1 MTLFQDDL
9 LKVFVEEAVE
19 HLSSIENG
27 FLAMEK
33 SADAF
38 DAELVNR
45 IFRAAHSIKG
55 GAGFIGLLN
64 IKDLSHKMETILGRL
79 RKEKQVSNPNII
91 NCLLLATDVLKNL
104 IANVETSDGMDICR
118 AMESL
123 NAVDME
129 APASP
134 VKEIHPPP
142 EGNMTHPPVQDIF
155 IKMAI
160 PENDVLQAG
169 NEGKYI
175 YILRMDAASDERING
190 RTHEQI
196 IDDIK
201 AYTTFLSSRTMSACD
216 AVSNEG
222 NTSGRHTF
230 LFVAFACALSLEDVT
245 LLLEVSPKNLFQVD
259 KLVSPPLHEDSDA
272 AFDFEAPDATRL
284 RSEQVPAGLEAGA
297 TGIDSESPLEIRVSG
312 TDPKTLDVMQP
323 GSENEPFAEVIPAS
337 IRVNIHLLD
346 SLMNLAGELVLSRNQ
361 LLKAIAD
368 KDQGNTENV
377 GKRVDSLTSDLRKV
391 IMLTRMQPV
400 GNLFNRFHRIV
411 RNLSRELGKE
421 IELVLEGTEV
431 ELDRTLLEAMSD
443 PLNHLIRNAVDHGIE
458 TIDVRK
464 QCGKVKTGRI
474 TLRAFNEAG
483 QVVIEVSD
491 DGAGIDPE
499 KVAAVA
505 VAKGFVSEEHVR
517 IMVQKDK
524 LNLIFIPGF
533 STAGKVSDLSGR
545 GVGMDVVKTN
555 LDNIGGLIDMVSTPS
570 MGTRIQ
576 IKLPLTLAIIPS
588 QIISSEGERFAIPQ
602 MNLEELLRI
611 PAGSVKD
618 RIERVGNAEV
628 VRLRGKLLPLVRL
641 TDVLKIERTFI
652 DPKTCQRA
660 KDRRQTLSDRRSKK
674 SPMFEEDS
682 SPQAESP
689 QGAEEPLLLTSA
701 LSSSGSSDL
710 TLCRETVDRRQR
722 AKSALNIAVVSTG
735 QIKYGL
741 IVEAFHDSE
750 EIVVKSLGRHLKA
763 CRGYAGATIM
773 GDGKV
778 ALILDVNNL
787 SEMAGLF
794 SVSGTRRAVE
804 VARTAEKVISPAADM
819 LNLLVFRNAE
829 VEQFALPLNQV
840 LRVEKVR
847 LCDIQSFGKFRS
859 IQFRGANLP
868 VFSIDEVARVQ
879 KLAAHEYLLVIVFMV
894 AGRELGL
901 LAIGPVDAVLTHAGI
916 DGGLLKQPGIM
927 GSIILDGK
935 TTLIVDVLDLIRC
948 LQPEWFSATGSLGLE
963 TLKSKTI
970 LVVDDSVFFRS
981 QIKSFIQQEGYS
993 VVDAEDGEAA
1003 WRILRKSGQDI
1014 SLVVTDMEMPR
1025 LNGFEL
1031 TEAIRRDKRFS
1042 HIPIIA
1048 LTTLADDKDMERAKR
1063 AGVSEYLIKLD
1074 KERLLDRIRLLIPC
1088 QG

>member
-1 MTLFQDDL
+1 MTLSQDDL

-55 GAGFIGLLN
+55 GAGFIGLFN
-64 IKDLSHKMETILGRL
+64 IKDLSHKMETILGRF
-79 RKEKQVSNPNII
+79 RKEKQVPNPDII

-104 IANVETSDGMDICR
+104 IANVETSNGMDICR

-129 APASP
+129 GPASP
-134 VKEIHPPP
+134 VKKIHPPP
-142 EGNMTHPPVQDIF
+142 EGNAAHPPVQDIF

-169 NEGKYI
+169 NEGKII
-175 YILRMDAASDERING
+175 YILRMDAASDECING

-201 AYTTFLSSRTMSACD
+201 TYSTFLSSRTMSACD
-216 AVSNEG
+216 AECNEG
-222 NTSGRHTF
+222 NTSGGHTF

-245 LLLEVSPKNLFQVD
+245 LLLEVSPENLFQVD
-259 KLVSPPLHEDSDA
+259 KLLSPPLHEDSGA

-284 RSEQVPAGLEAGA
+284 GSEQVPAGLEAGA
-297 TGIDSESPLEIRVSG
+297 TGIDSESPQEIRVSG
-312 TDPKTLDVMQP
+312 TDPKTHDVLQP

-368 KDQGNTENV
+368 KDQSNTENV

-474 TLRAFNEAG
+474 ALRAFNEAG

-618 RIERVGNAEV
+618 RIERVGHAEV

-652 DPKTCQRA
+652 DPETHRRTT
-660 KDRRQTLSDRRSKK
+660 DRRQTLSDRRSRK
-674 SPMFEEDS
+674 SPMFEDDS

-689 QGAEEPLLLTSA
+689 QGPLLLTPA
-701 LSSSGSSDL
+701 LSSPGSSDV

-804 VARTAEKVISPAADM
+804 VARTAGKAISPAADSI
-819 LNLLVFRNAE
+819 NLLVFRNAE

-840 LRVEKVR
+840 IRVEKVR
-847 LCDIQSFGKFRS
+847 FCDIQSFGKFRS

-868 VFSIDEVARVQ
+868 VFSIDEVACVQ
-879 KLAAHEYLLVIVFMV
+879 PLAAHEYLLVIVFRV

-901 LAIGPVDAVLTHAGI
+901 LAIGPVDAVLTHVGI

-935 TTLIVDVLDLIRC
+935 TTLLVDVLDLIRC

-963 TLKSKTI
+963 ILKDQTV
-970 LVVDDSVFFRS
+970 LVVDDSAFFRS

-1048 LTTLADDKDMERAKR
+1048 LTTLADDKDMERAKH

-1074 KERLLDRIRLLIPC
+1074 KERLLDCIRLLIPC